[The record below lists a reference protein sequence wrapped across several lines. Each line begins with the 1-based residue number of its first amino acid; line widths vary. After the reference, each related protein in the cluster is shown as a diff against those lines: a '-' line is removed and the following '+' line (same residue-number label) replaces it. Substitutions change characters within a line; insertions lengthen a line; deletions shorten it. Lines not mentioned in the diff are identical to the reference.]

1 MKVFTLIMLLFSFGL
16 ASGQTTLIESE
27 IAKINGSW
35 VIENE
40 DSNKWTFSNNNY
52 CEWLLNGE
60 IIGRFTFSIS
70 SEFAPNGVEHTYL
83 KLINISN
90 TNEVYEYA
98 LNSIGN
104 TKMTLTSLTPKVSYT
119 HFVKE

>member
-35 VIENE
+35 LIENE

-70 SEFAPNGVEHTYL
+70 SEFASNGVEHTYL

>member
-1 MKVFTLIMLLFSFGL
+1 MKTLTLILIVFNIFTY
-16 ASGQTTLIESE
+16 AQTNSIKNEKVSIIGT
-27 IAKINGSW
+27 W

-40 DSNKWTFSNNNY
+40 VENKWTFTNNNY